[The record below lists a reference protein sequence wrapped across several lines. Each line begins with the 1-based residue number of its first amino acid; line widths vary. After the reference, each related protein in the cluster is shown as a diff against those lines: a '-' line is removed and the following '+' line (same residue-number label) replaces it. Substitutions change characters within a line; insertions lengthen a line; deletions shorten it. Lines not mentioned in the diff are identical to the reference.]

1 MTTRSAVRALLVIAV
16 AMSACVNVL
25 AGVAGAG
32 TQTTTPVTLTLFR
45 QTPWTTLKRPELHVA
60 VVASNRGQAQVGRLS
75 ATITIGPRFDSLLQY
90 EAALTTGPAY
100 AAYAITIPF
109 KGERLASG
117 SVRTLKFHLDLS
129 TIAAI
134 SATDSSVYPMR
145 IDLSSN
151 GMSVASLITPIL
163 HIVRAPESQLRF
175 TMYTELQAPVAL
187 GPDGVLQD
195 ASFPAALGPTGSLGA
210 PVAAL
215 REMESDPSTA
225 APFDLAIQPSLLAQ
239 AREMAD
245 GFTQADGTQVS
256 AGDPAARTASG
267 FATALTGAL
276 SAADVQAVATPYA
289 GPLMP
294 SLLASGLGGDLSR
307 QQEEGAALLAQATG
321 TSPSTQVARP
331 PRGTIDGATLG
342 WLAGRGVSTVL
353 ANADTVE
360 RPPQPNDFA
369 PPPTAVVHAPNG
381 SPLDLVLPDPSTEAL
396 LQREDL
402 LSDPIRAAQAA
413 LCELAMIW
421 REEPVPPPQ
430 PDGSETI
437 RGLAVDLPTTL
448 PAAVWQPLLD
458 RLAAAPFL
466 RPLHAQDLVSIVNP
480 AGADAT
486 LRDMTPIPFSSGYA
500 DAIRSLQ
507 DSVTAYA
514 SMLTQ
519 ETAVPDQ
526 LRRGLFTS
534 EAPAFLAGGEADGQA
549 WLDHVSGVVDTAF
562 AGATPQVDQ
571 VFTFTS
577 SEGTIPLRM
586 GDPGPTPLKVS
597 ITLQSSQFSFPQ
609 GDTQEVVLGRP
620 NQIVTFQVVARAA
633 GQNPIQVI
641 VRSPSGAQISTK
653 TIVVRTTTVNRL
665 ALMVTVAAAG
675 GLLLLYVRRWQRRKS
690 GSI

>member
-1 MTTRSAVRALLVIAV
+1 MTTRSAVRALLATVVAV
-16 AMSACVNVL
+16 SACSSIL
-25 AGVAGAG
+25 AGVAGAS
-32 TQTTTPVTLTLFR
+32 TQTASSDVALTLFR
-45 QTPWTTLKRPELHVA
+45 QTPWTTIKRPDLHVA
-60 VVASNRGQAQVGRLS
+60 VVASNRGQAQVGRLTV
-75 ATITIGPRFDSLLQY
+75 TITIGPRFDSLLQY
-90 EAALTTGPAY
+90 ESALTTGPAY
-100 AAYAITIPF
+100 AAYAVTVPF
-109 KGERLASG
+109 DGVRLASG
-117 SVRTLKFHLDLS
+117 SARTLKLHLDLS

-134 SATDSSVYPMR
+134 STTDSSVYPMR

-151 GMSVASLITPIL
+151 GTPVASLITPIL

-175 TMYTELQAPVAL
+175 TMYTELQAPVAI

-195 ASFPAALGPTGSLGA
+195 ASFQAALGPSGALGA

-215 REMESDPSTA
+215 RTVETDPLTA
-225 APFDLAIQPSLLAQ
+225 APFDLAVQPSLLAQ

-245 GFTQADGTQVS
+245 GFARADGTQVPAS
-256 AGDPAARTASG
+256 DPAARSAGG
-267 FATALTGAL
+267 FVNALVGAM
-276 SAADVQAVATPYA
+276 SAPDVQTVPTPYA

-294 SLLASGLGGDLSR
+294 SLLASGLGGDLTR
-307 QQEEGAALLAQATG
+307 QQETGSGLIAAATSA
-321 TSPSTQVARP
+321 TPSSDVARP
-331 PRGTIDGATLG
+331 PRGTMDDATLG

-360 RPPQPNDFA
+360 RPPQPNEFA

-381 SPLDLVLPDPSTEAL
+381 AALNLVLPDPSTQAL

-402 LSDPIRAAQAA
+402 LADPIRAAQAA

-437 RGLAVDLPTTL
+437 RGLALDLPSTL
-448 PAAVWQPLLD
+448 PPGVWLPLLD
-458 RLAAAPFL
+458 RLSTAPFL
-466 RPLHAQDLVSIVNP
+466 RPVHAQTLASQMNP
-480 AGADAT
+480 GGADTT
-486 LRDMTPIPFSSGYA
+486 LRATTAIPFSSGYA
-500 DAIRSLQ
+500 SSIRDLQ
-507 DSVTAYA
+507 DAVTAYE

-519 ETAVPDQ
+519 ETGVPDQ
-526 LRRGLFTS
+526 LRLDLFTS
-534 EAPAFLAGGEADGQA
+534 ESPEFLAGGETDGRA

-562 AGATPQVDQ
+562 AGTTPQVDQ

-609 GDTQEVVLGRP
+609 GDTQEVVLQRP

-641 VRSPSGAQISTK
+641 VRSPSGAQISEK

-690 GSI
+690 SI